1 MELYQTRPEHSRLLP
16 QKVVEHKKRVYTKNI
31 FRIHKALDKTI
42 QEPFSYRRE
51 LLNLSI
57 EELEEIQIEL
67 LKKIK

>member
-1 MELYQTRPEHSRLLP
+1 MELTKPKISRILP
-16 QKVVEHKKRVYTKNI
+16 WKDVQEKKYLYARNI
-31 FRIHKALDKTI
+31 FRMHKALDKTI

-57 EELEEIQIEL
+57 EELEDIQIKL